1 MKRAM
6 RVTAKGI
13 VFFVG
18 WAVCA
23 SLLPIPAVQDAAWWR
38 FWAELIPLAAIAV
51 ITAIFWRMDRGRTRL
66 HLADRPAYSA
76 AWGTA
81 WGLIWLGTVVGIL
94 LLTGTARVEDRNIV
108 TKPVIWMLSALLN
121 TIMQEMLVRGYLYQ
135 MVKREYNAAAAT
147 VVSTALFTF
156 AHGGAFE
163 AGVLP
168 VLNIIT
174 MSLLMTAAMTYT
186 GSLIAPIVMHFLWNG
201 LGAIV
206 LGGVSLAEDYP
217 HWLQMV
223 FSGSEL
229 LNGGSCKLEGSVVVL
244 AINLLLTAAIVWQI
258 VKRKRA

>member
-1 MKRAM
+1 MKKAM
-6 RVTAKGI
+6 RVAAKGI
-13 VFFVG
+13 AFFVG

-38 FWAELIPLAAIAV
+38 FWAELIPLAAIVV
-51 ITAIFWRMDRGRTRL
+51 ITAIFWRLDGGRTKL
-66 HLADRPAYSA
+66 HLTGRPAYSA
-76 AWGTA
+76 VWGA
-81 WGLIWLGTVVGIL
+81 AVGLVWLGTAVGIL
-94 LLTGTARVEDRNIV
+94 LLTGTARVEGRNTV

-147 VVSTALFTF
+147 AVSTALFTF

-168 VLNIIT
+168 VLNVIT
-174 MSLLMTAAMTYT
+174 MSLLMTAAMAYT

-206 LGGVSLAEDYP
+206 LGGVLLAEDYP

-229 LNGGSCKLEGSVVVL
+229 LNCGSCKLEGSVVVL
-244 AINLLLTAAIVWQI
+244 AINMLLTAAVVWQI
-258 VKRKRA
+258 VKKKRA